1 MISEYRLAF
10 YENEELEALVDK
22 GKVNSLAQTLLD
34 NGEKENMA
42 LAHNTALLVHGIYG
56 LRSKYKESNNGSP
69 FGFNT
74 WWLTNQ
80 KKVMKHTHDLISS
93 KHAKY
98 IMRPEFVLNFLAI
111 APSCEQVRETYANV
125 FPSTLGIELGHRLTD
140 DVFHQV
146 LGQVSEWKDKE
157 PGRIN
162 ALVSALSDELKSDQF
177 KVYEETVDTMEEKL
191 RMIR

>member
-1 MISEYRLAF
+1 
-10 YENEELEALVDK
+10 
-22 GKVNSLAQTLLD
+22 
-34 NGEKENMA
+34 MA

-56 LRSKYKESNNGSP
+56 LRARDKESNNGSP

-80 KKVMKHTHDLISS
+80 KKVTRHTDDLIRN
-93 KHAKY
+93 KYANY

-111 APSCEQVRETYANV
+111 APSCEQVRVTYNNV
-125 FPSTLGIELGHRLTD
+125 FPSTLGIELGHRLAD

-146 LGQVSEWKDKE
+146 LNQVSEWKDKE

-162 ALVSALSDELKSDQF
+162 ALVSDMSDKLKSDQF
-177 KVYEETVDTMEEKL
+177 KAYEETVETMEEKL
-191 RMIR
+191 RNVK